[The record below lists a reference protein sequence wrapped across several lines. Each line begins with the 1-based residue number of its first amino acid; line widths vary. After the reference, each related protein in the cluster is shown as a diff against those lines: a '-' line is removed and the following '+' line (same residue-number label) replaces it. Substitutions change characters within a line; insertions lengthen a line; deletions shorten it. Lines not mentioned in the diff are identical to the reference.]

1 MSEKITKTS
10 SASGQGINKIC
21 VKYFCRCLYS
31 LKKKVTCALRERVR
45 TGKLNFEVS
54 DIPSMANKISLRPP
68 PPWENFLDRAIE
80 DCVLL
85 FDKDKFKTKKKKL
98 KPQLG

>member
-1 MSEKITKTS
+1 MREIFLQMSLFTE
-10 SASGQGINKIC
+10 
-21 VKYFCRCLYS
+21 
-31 LKKKVTCALRERVR
+31 KKKVTCALRERR
-45 TGKLNFEVS
+45 ESEQENLNFEVS
-54 DIPSMANKISLRPP
+54 DIPSMANKLSLRPP

-85 FDKDKFKTKKKKL
+85 FDKFKTKKKKL

>member
-1 MSEKITKTS
+1 MREIFLQMSLFTEKKGHMRTE
-10 SASGQGINKIC
+10 
-21 VKYFCRCLYS
+21 R
-31 LKKKVTCALRERVR
+31 KKGVR